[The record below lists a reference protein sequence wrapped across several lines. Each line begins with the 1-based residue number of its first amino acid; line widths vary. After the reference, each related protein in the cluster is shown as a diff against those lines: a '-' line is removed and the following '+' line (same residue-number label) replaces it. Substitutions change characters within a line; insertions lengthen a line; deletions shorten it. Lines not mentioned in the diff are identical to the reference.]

1 MEARRPTADEQAGIQ
16 WWNSL
21 TEAERA
27 EALKAAGWRSG
38 GAWTP
43 SAADAWAVQKMRS
56 GLERATT
63 QRYLVIIN
71 GNGDPPY
78 VFDNETKTKIMSY
91 PTVGDAE
98 HQAKLLNSFVR
109 PGLETHRHL

>member
-1 MEARRPTADEQAGIQ
+1 MADELAGMQ
-16 WWNSL
+16 WWNSM

-27 EALKAAGWRSG
+27 KALELAGWKSG

-43 SAADAWAVQKMRS
+43 SAADAWAVHNMRA
-56 GLERATT
+56 GLEKVTT

-78 VFDNETKTKIMSY
+78 VFDTETKTKIMSY
-91 PTVGDAE
+91 PTVGAAE
-98 HQAKLLNSFVR
+98 HQATLLNSFIR
-109 PGLETHRHL
+109 PA